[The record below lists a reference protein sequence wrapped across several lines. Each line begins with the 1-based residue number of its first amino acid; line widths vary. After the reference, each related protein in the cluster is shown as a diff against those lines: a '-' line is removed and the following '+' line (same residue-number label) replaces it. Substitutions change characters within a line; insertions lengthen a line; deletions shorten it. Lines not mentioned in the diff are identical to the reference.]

1 MPPLWGCGIDEH
13 DSPALTRWAIFS
25 RRFAA
30 NWTAATVAVMS
41 LLRLCEWLASTPGSI
56 ALHESQY
63 LYLVVLSVHVLTLCL
78 FVGTA
83 AMIDLRLMG
92 LTMQR
97 VRMSEVM
104 ARLLPWTT
112 AGFLLMIL
120 SGSLLFYAAPL
131 LRYQNIFFRAKMVM
145 LVLAGINVWVFHKTV
160 DRRRAEWDSDPVPPR
175 GARVGGGVAL
185 VLWAIL
191 IMLGRM
197 IPYQVYWFDCNKQ
210 PQPAILNLLAG
221 CVPGSR

>member
-1 MPPLWGCGIDEH
+1 
-13 DSPALTRWAIFS
+13 
-25 RRFAA
+25 
-30 NWTAATVAVMS
+30 MS
-41 LLRLCEWLASTPGSI
+41 LLRFCEWLAATPGSI
-56 ALHESQY
+56 ALYESRY

-83 AMIDLRLMG
+83 SMIDLRLMG

-97 VRMSEVM
+97 VRVSEVM

-131 LRYQNIFFRAKMVM
+131 LRYQNIFFRTKMLM
-145 LVLAGINVWVFHKTV
+145 LALACINVLVFHKTV

-175 GARVGGGVAL
+175 GARLGGGVAL
-185 VLWAIL
+185 VLWAVL

-197 IPYQVYWFDCNKQ
+197 IPYQVYWFDCNRQ
-210 PQPAILNLLAG
+210 PQPAILNLVAG
-221 CVPGSR
+221 CRTGSR